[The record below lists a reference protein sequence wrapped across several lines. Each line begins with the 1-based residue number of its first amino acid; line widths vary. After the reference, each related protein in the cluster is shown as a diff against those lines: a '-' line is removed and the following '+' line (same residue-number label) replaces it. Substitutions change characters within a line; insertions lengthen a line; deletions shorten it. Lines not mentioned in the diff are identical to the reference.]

1 MPLRPRIEELEL
13 RVRVD
18 GVDRVVTAWSD
29 MSALQVLRERLGHRE
44 APSRCEAGLC
54 GACEVRLD
62 GTVTRICSLPARR
75 LDGAT
80 LETDQA

>member
-1 MPLRPRIEELEL
+1 MPLRPRIDELTL
-13 RVRVD
+13 HVRVD

-29 MSALQVLRERLGHRE
+29 MSALQVLRECLGHRE

-54 GACEVRLD
+54 GTCEVRLD
-62 GTVTRICSLPARR
+62 GAISRICSVPARR

-80 LETDQA
+80 LETTRS